1 MRCTFLGK
9 GTVKSLRNP
18 KDTLPGFFNGRLLLQ
33 VPGSWRVAMF
43 TRRVVLDD
51 CERSHSLYSKL
62 AASQKCSPPRFLF
75 TTVAAWD
82 CLFFPMRRVAPYH
95 IFCMCCILVGV
106 ECRLGLNGITVTG
119 PSGAEI
125 GGPFLD
131 CRVFFGELSPA
142 GGRWAASCGGF
153 TVFQVQISIAKLLRV
168 CPSHTRIRNPYSD
181 IRTVKR
187 RVFSIPNTDH
197 YTCRTARSLDW
208 SPAS

>member
-1 MRCTFLGK
+1 MIVNVHILCTVSSRHPSHAVHRGFCSQRWQPE
-9 GTVKSLRNP
+9 TV
-18 KDTLPGFFNGRLLLQ
+18 FF
-33 VPGSWRVAMF
+33 
-43 TRRVVLDD
+43 
-51 CERSHSLYSKL
+51 
-62 AASQKCSPPRFLF
+62 SP
-75 TTVAAWD
+75 VS
-82 CLFFPMRRVAPYH
+82 RVAPYH
-95 IFCMCCILVGV
+95 IFLYVLHTCG
-106 ECRLGLNGITVTG
+106 CRLGLNGITLTG

-131 CRVFFGELSPA
+131 CRVFFGGLSPA

-153 TVFQVQISIAKLLRV
+153 TVFQLQISKAKSLRV
-168 CPSHTRIRNPYSD
+168 CPSHTRVRNPYSD